1 MCKYCEELDE
11 LINNDTGNVLY
22 VNIDYHTEKYDWH
35 IDCADFDIAINY
47 CPMCGKELRKEKIK

>member
-35 IDCADFDIAINY
+35 RL
-47 CPMCGKELRKEKIK
+47 CGF